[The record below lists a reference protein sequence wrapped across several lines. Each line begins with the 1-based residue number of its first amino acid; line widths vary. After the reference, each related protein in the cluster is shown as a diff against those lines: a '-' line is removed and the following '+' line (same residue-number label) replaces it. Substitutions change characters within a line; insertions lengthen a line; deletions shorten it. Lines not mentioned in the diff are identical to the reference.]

1 MKLKLTRKYLIM
13 LGGSCCIVV
22 YNSAIDEMPNLRI
35 KASITGYVV
44 SNAPGSEESHF
55 SLSCETLLKDL

>member
-1 MKLKLTRKYLIM
+1 M